1 MSLEVWRRYE
11 ATCGGYDEAY
21 RAEQAEKY
29 FAAVKRVEPRG
40 VVLDAG
46 CGTGLF
52 IEFLAA
58 TRLLARVDRLVCLD
72 YSPCMASIAA
82 WRASRMCPGKC
93 LVILANVE
101 HIPLNDRSIDV
112 AYSFTVL
119 DLVEDL
125 DRAVGE
131 LLRVARGPVVVS
143 MMKRLPYKDRLLP
156 RARLLAVTRV
166 DVVMELSGGGDGSKA
181 Y

>member
-11 ATCGGYDEAY
+11 ATCRGYDEAY
-21 RAEQAEKY
+21 RAEQMEKY
-29 FAAVKRVEPRG
+29 FAAVKRVKPEG

-58 TRLLARVDRLVCLD
+58 TGLLSRVEKLVCLD

-82 WRASRMCPGKC
+82 WRASKLCPGKC
-93 LVILANVE
+93 IVGVANVE
-101 HIPLNDRSIDV
+101 HLPLADKTVDV
-112 AYSFTVL
+112 TYSFTVL
-119 DLVEDL
+119 DLVENL
-125 DRAVGE
+125 EVAVGE
-131 LLRVARGPVVVS
+131 LLRVTRGPVVVS
-143 MMKRLPYKDRLLP
+143 MMKRLPYKDSLLQ
-156 RARLLAVTRV
+156 RSRIVAVTRV
-166 DVVMELSGGGDGSKA
+166 DVIMEILGEGTFNA